1 MARDRRDDFRRYG
14 TSQYE
19 STRRTVQ
26 QLREMGEHVVEAAKR
41 ALKEGVDI
49 VIEDA
54 KSRCPVDTGKLKD
67 SIRAISKEGGA
78 VYHIEAN
85 AKNDKGIPYGQFV
98 EFSPFHMFNGHKY
111 ETGPKPFLYPAMD
124 AHRNEVYQK
133 VQNAVRAAI
142 RGTS

>member
-26 QLREMGEHVVEAAKR
+26 QLREVGEHVVEAAKR

-49 VIEDA
+49 VIADA

-78 VYHIEAN
+78 VYHIEAKRQRYTIW
-85 AKNDKGIPYGQFV
+85 AICGVFAISY
-98 EFSPFHMFNGHKY
+98 
-111 ETGPKPFLYPAMD
+111 
-124 AHRNEVYQK
+124 
-133 VQNAVRAAI
+133 VQW
-142 RGTS
+142 S